1 MRQGKHKKPGENSIE
16 SISMEEP
23 MPDDAV
29 LPVEELPGAGAP
41 AATAAGD
48 SPEITEVAAPQE
60 DQLAQLQQ
68 TLDEYRRQAAE
79 NLDRAL
85 RIQAELDNMRK
96 RTARDIENAHKYAL
110 ERFVAEL
117 LPVMDSMEMGIAASA
132 SVDDAGSVKQ
142 GMELTLKIFAAALDK
157 FGVKIIDPRGEK
169 FNPERHEAVSMQA
182 EEGIE
187 PGMII
192 SVMQKGYEL
201 NGRLVRPAMVLV
213 SR

>member
-29 LPVEELPGAGAP
+29 LPAEELPGAGAP

-48 SPEITEVAAPQE
+48 SPEITEVVAPQE

-68 TLDEYRRQAAE
+68 TLDEYKRQAAE

-117 LPVMDSMEMGIAASA
+117 LPIMDSMEMGIAASA